1 MIFVFLFLT
10 YFTDNLEGWDGVG
23 GMFKTEET
31 YLRLIHVDMRQ
42 KPTQYYKTSIL
53 QLKMNKFKKRKRKI
67 TLTLLNVLW

>member
-10 YFTDNLEGWDGVG
+10 YFSDNLEGWDGVG
-23 GMFKTEET
+23 GMFKREET